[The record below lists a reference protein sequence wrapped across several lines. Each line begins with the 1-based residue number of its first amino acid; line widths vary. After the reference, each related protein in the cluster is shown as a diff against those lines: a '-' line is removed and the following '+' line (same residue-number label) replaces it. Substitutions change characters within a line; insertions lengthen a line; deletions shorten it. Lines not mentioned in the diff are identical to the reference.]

1 MKKIEMR
8 TKKDRNEK
16 VKKIEMKKKKE
27 KEKSL
32 FSSV

>member
-1 MKKIEMR
+1 MR

>member
-16 VKKIEMKKKKE
+16 EKRKKPVQF
-27 KEKSL
+27 SL
-32 FSSV
+32 TLSAVAR